1 MHPFQVSLLIVFGII
16 NFRVAQTKGFSP
28 YLWFFSAG
36 LIGLIILL
44 ILPSAKAVEETD
56 QGLYE
61 SRKTIG
67 NVVGGVLLGFII
79 FIAVL
84 LALSASNNDYEE
96 NYEVDQSDLNYN
108 LQEENYNT
116 LDSSSNTDD
125 LMMKIIEKDIPT
137 PMDSATAMDC
147 LDLMQT
153 SLGLS
158 QKIMGPGGISNT
170 EQGNLVGMSCVLV
183 CENGLALYEESK
195 SKLPQN
201 VVNGFEDFK
210 IRYNAK

>member
-1 MHPFQVSLLIVFGII
+1 MHPYQISLLIVFGII
-16 NFRVAQTKGFSP
+16 NFRIAQTKGFSP

-44 ILPSAKAVEETD
+44 ILPSARAVEETD
-56 QGLYE
+56 QELYE
-61 SRKTIG
+61 SRKTTG
-67 NVVGGVLLGFII
+67 NVVGGVLLGLII

-84 LALSASNNDYEE
+84 LSLSLSNNDYEE
-96 NYEVDQSDLNYN
+96 NQGELNYD

-116 LDSSSNTDD
+116 LDSSSNTDG

-137 PMDSATAMDC
+137 PMDSATAMQC

-153 SLGLS
+153 YLGLS

-170 EQGNLVGMSCVLV
+170 EQGNLVGMSCVLI
-183 CENGLALYEESK
+183 CENGIALYEESK
-195 SKLPQN
+195 SKLPKN
-201 VVNGFEDFK
+201 VVNSFEDFK
-210 IRYNAK
+210 MRYNAE